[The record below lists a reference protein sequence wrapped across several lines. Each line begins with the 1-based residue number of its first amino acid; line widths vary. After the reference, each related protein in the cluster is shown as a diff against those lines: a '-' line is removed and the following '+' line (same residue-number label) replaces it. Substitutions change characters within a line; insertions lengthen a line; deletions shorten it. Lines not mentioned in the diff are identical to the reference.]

1 VAGEDHAPS
10 LRGIA
15 DSDSAR
21 KPTLVVSDVHLGAVP
36 TTTERAFLDF
46 VGYAAQEASAL
57 VINGDLFDLWYAHA
71 NWVPRRYV
79 RVLARLA
86 DAAEAGLELYFV
98 GGNRDAIEWGGH
110 VLAEDVGAHV
120 LADPS
125 EIRLGGRR
133 VLIAHGDGARRGAAA
148 PYRKPYPILRHPLTV
163 WSARHLLPVDW
174 LYQVL
179 SARSPTRAR
188 VTRQARGESPGPKRR
203 AAAIEAWAR
212 AQLAAD
218 PGLALV
224 VAGHSHQPALVEV
237 APGQHYVNSGDWI
250 SYLTY
255 AVLPGD
261 ERAPEVRHWP
271 SRMAVDWQSLPRND
285 R

>member
-1 VAGEDHAPS
+1 MVSDDRAYAS
-10 LRGIA
+10 TGIA

-36 TTTERAFLDF
+36 TSTERAFLDF
-46 VGYAAQEASAL
+46 LQYAAQEAGAL

-71 NWVPRRYV
+71 HWGPRRYV

-86 DAAEAGLELYFV
+86 EAAESGLELYFV
-98 GGNRDAIEWGGH
+98 GGNRDANEWGGH
-110 VLAEDVGAHV
+110 VLAEDIGARV

-125 EIRLGGRR
+125 EILLGGRR
-133 VLIAHGDGARRGAAA
+133 ILVAHGDGARRGAAG
-148 PYRKPYPILRHPLTV
+148 PYRKPYPILRHPLAV

-188 VTRQARGESPGPKRR
+188 VTLQARGEMAGPKRR
-203 AAAIEAWAR
+203 SAAIEAWAR
-212 AQLAAD
+212 AQLVAD
-218 PGLALV
+218 PGLAIVL
-224 VAGHSHQPALVEV
+224 AGHSHYPALVEV
-237 APGQHYVNSGDWI
+237 ARGQHYVNTGDWI
-250 SYLTY
+250 SFLTY
-255 AVLPGD
+255 AALPGD
-261 ERAPEVRHWP
+261 GGPPEVRHWP
-271 SRMAVDWQSLPRND
+271 SCRTVDWQALPGGD